1 MKIGMRKPSIKKSI
15 KARTTGKVKRKVKK
29 AVVPGY
35 GKKGM
40 GWIKSPKKALYN
52 KVYKKTTFSITDL
65 FKGNNKSSGLSII
78 YLFLLIIAL
87 PFLAIYGIIKLI
99 IYIINRCRSSKDADS
114 LSDDNTDIQAIYSDN
129 QYQIE
134 TENTLSGI
142 YNESSSFINSN
153 DGGKKKMGK
162 GKVAITAGAVAV
174 ALAAVVGIGLSGDKS
189 ANNETTTNDII
200 ESSSIVQVQESA
212 TDESTTIEIKTEKT
226 TIDVTTEK
234 PTTTEATT
242 TTTKPTTTEATTTT
256 TRPTTTETT
265 YVPIVPAVATTKK
278 NTTVPRTNNSTSEQ
292 DYVLNTNTMK
302 FHKTTCSSVGEMASK
317 NKQEYHGTRDS
328 VLAMGYSPCGKCHP

>member
-162 GKVAITAGAVAV
+162 GKRAAVGAVAV
-174 ALAAVVGIGLSGDKS
+174 ALVFFAVIGGLLFRE
-189 ANNETTTNDII
+189 AR
-200 ESSSIVQVQESA
+200 SSVTPDRDTSEIFVTQGTE
-212 TDESTTIEIKTEKT
+212 TDESTTQEISRTSETETRTGRNHSSRYYAAEGATEKRQSSLSQS
-226 TIDVTTEK
+226 DN
-234 PTTTEATT
+234 
-242 TTTKPTTTEATTTT
+242 
-256 TRPTTTETT
+256 
-265 YVPIVPAVATTKK
+265 PAA
-278 NTTVPRTNNSTSEQ
+278 RE
-292 DYVLNTNTMK
+292 YVLNTYRMK
-302 FHKTTCSSVGEMASK
+302 FHYPTCDSVTQMSPE
-317 NKQEYHGTRDS
+317 NREYYHGTREEII
-328 VLAMGYSPCGKCHP
+328 AKGYSPCGNCKP